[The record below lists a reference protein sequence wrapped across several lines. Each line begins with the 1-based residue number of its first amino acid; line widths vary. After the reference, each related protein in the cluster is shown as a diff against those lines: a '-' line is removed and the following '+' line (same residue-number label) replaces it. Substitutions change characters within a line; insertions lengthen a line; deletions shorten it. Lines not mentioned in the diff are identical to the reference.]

1 MVNSRKLS
9 RNVLTFTVE
18 PNAIEALDRLRD
30 SYERTLGQQPLTG
43 ADQAVLVA
51 TGITLKRLTPVAAQ
65 EAIEMTNHL
74 PQGIGVQLRSIRLQG
89 HLSLREVEE
98 RSLRFAQ
105 EKGSQSYQVS
115 AGWLN
120 RLEREEHELTVNKLI
135 ALAHIYNLAIEQLI
149 RSIYPRDAESLSLRQ
164 LSSPNASMLLTEGP
178 LEEQAKYLL
187 PDTLSLDQPPD
198 ETALLA
204 SENSSSL
211 APYRRGIIG
220 KRDCTMNPMIPA
232 GSIVYIDTQSRAISS
247 SRDWKHEFQR
257 PIYFLMTREGYVCGW
272 CELDKNSE
280 WLTLISHPLSPASS
294 RQWRYR
300 KEVESIGRVT
310 FVAIRL
316 TE

>member
-105 EKGSQSYQVS
+105 EKGS
-115 AGWLN
+115 
-120 RLEREEHELTVNKLI
+120 
-135 ALAHIYNLAIEQLI
+135 
-149 RSIYPRDAESLSLRQ
+149 
-164 LSSPNASMLLTEGP
+164 
-178 LEEQAKYLL
+178 
-187 PDTLSLDQPPD
+187 
-198 ETALLA
+198 
-204 SENSSSL
+204 
-211 APYRRGIIG
+211 
-220 KRDCTMNPMIPA
+220 
-232 GSIVYIDTQSRAISS
+232 
-247 SRDWKHEFQR
+247 
-257 PIYFLMTREGYVCGW
+257 
-272 CELDKNSE
+272 
-280 WLTLISHPLSPASS
+280 
-294 RQWRYR
+294 
-300 KEVESIGRVT
+300 
-310 FVAIRL
+310 
-316 TE
+316 